1 MLRKLRVVAAAATF
15 TLITL
20 YFLDFAGWLPES
32 FHGLVSIQFL
42 PAVLSLSLVT
52 LAGLILAT
60 LLFGRI
66 YCSVVCPTGIFQ
78 DIVNRIA
85 GWLQK
90 KRKRFAFAPAKTILR
105 WSVPS

>member
-42 PAVLSLSLVT
+42 PAVLSLK
-52 LAGLILAT
+52 I
-60 LLFGRI
+60 GRAH
-66 YCSVVCPTGIFQ
+66 V
-78 DIVNRIA
+78 
-85 GWLQK
+85 
-90 KRKRFAFAPAKTILR
+90 
-105 WSVPS
+105 

>member
-1 MLRKLRVVAAAATF
+1 MLRKLRVVAATATF

-42 PAVLSLSLVT
+42 PAVLSLILVT

-60 LLFGRI
+60 LLFR
-66 YCSVVCPTGIFQ
+66 
-78 DIVNRIA
+78 
-85 GWLQK
+85 
-90 KRKRFAFAPAKTILR
+90 
-105 WSVPS
+105 

>member
-52 LAGLILAT
+52 LG
-60 LLFGRI
+60 
-66 YCSVVCPTGIFQ
+66 
-78 DIVNRIA
+78 
-85 GWLQK
+85 
-90 KRKRFAFAPAKTILR
+90 
-105 WSVPS
+105 